1 MDVLVVGWDA
11 ATEKH
16 LSRFDLP
23 FWESLPHGGGL
34 LPQYPFDEAGYISS
48 ANAWTTLSTGASFE
62 EHGMLGF
69 VYGPYSD
76 HPASN
81 LITKIATQQ
90 WLPPLLRR
98 IMIGRVLGT
107 LGSGEK
113 GSKGEKIDSTDIEFK
128 RIWEY
133 LDDDGFIYGL
143 PLTYPTWET
152 NGIIVSGIPAPKP
165 PEASGP
171 VVYPSKYEELVYD
184 DENVGYYV
192 DMNSPVNDSSV
203 PEEPYCAAHQ
213 TRMEANARKYIEL
226 HEETKSDYD
235 FEFGFLMLRGLDD
248 IMHATTNMGILEESY
263 ELIDTLT
270 ADVVEAIEPDVT
282 LALSDH
288 GMRPASDYRFDKD
301 MRMDHDTRQGAWSAT
316 EPFDLERHLDVVP
329 VILNHLGIKQSVPQ
343 NRKALNLVMSESDQ
357 GAVQERLEDLGYA

>member
-23 FWESLPHGGGL
+23 FWESLPHGGEL
-34 LPQYPFDEAGYISS
+34 LPEYPFDKAGYISS

-69 VYGPYSD
+69 VYEPYSE

-107 LGSGEK
+107 VGSGEK

-133 LDDDGFIYGL
+133 LDGEGLIYGL

-152 NGIIVSGIPAPKP
+152 NGVMVSGIPAPKP
-165 PEASGP
+165 SEASSP
-171 VVYPSKYEELVYD
+171 VVYPSEYEEFVYD

-192 DMNSPVNDSSV
+192 DMNSPVNDLSV
-203 PEEPYCAAHQ
+203 AEELYCAAHQ

-226 HEETKSDYD
+226 YEETKSDHD

-248 IMHATTNMGILEESY
+248 IMHATKDMDILERSY
-263 ELIDTLT
+263 ELIDQLTQEVVDELDPDLTL
-270 ADVVEAIEPDVT
+270 V
-282 LALSDH
+282 LSDH
-288 GMRPASDYRFDKD
+288 GMRPCSRFRFDKP
-301 MRMDHDTRQGAWSAT
+301 MRMDHDTTQGVWGST
-316 EPFDLERHLDVVP
+316 HPLGVERHTEITPTLLKHAGVDTSIP
-329 VILNHLGIKQSVPQ
+329 
-343 NRKALNLVMSESDQ
+343 SERETYRIINSADDQ
-357 GAVQERLEDLGYA
+357 DAIHERLKDLGYA

>member
-23 FWESLPHGGGL
+23 FLESLPHGGEL
-34 LPQYPFDEAGYISS
+34 LPEYPFDKAGYISS

-76 HPASN
+76 HPAWN

-113 GSKGEKIDSTDIEFK
+113 GSKGEKIDSADIEFK

-133 LDDDGFIYGL
+133 LYGDGLIYGL

-152 NGIIVSGIPAPKP
+152 NGVMVSGIPAPKP
-165 PEASGP
+165 SEASSP
-171 VVYPSKYEELVYD
+171 VVYPSEYEEFVYD
-184 DENVGYYV
+184 DEDVGYYV
-192 DMNSPVNDSSV
+192 EMNSPVNDSSV
-203 PEEPYCAAHQ
+203 AEEPYCAAHQ
-213 TRMEANARKYIEL
+213 TRMEANARKYTEL
-226 HEETKSDYD
+226 YEETESDHD

-248 IMHATTNMGILEESY
+248 IMHATTDVDILEKSY

-270 ADVVEAIEPDVT
+270 SDVVEAIDPDAT
-282 LALSDH
+282 LVLSDH

-301 MRMDHDTRQGAWSAT
+301 MRMDHDTRQGVWGAT
-316 EPFDLERHLDVVP
+316 EPLNLERHLDVVP
-329 VILNHLGIKQSVPQ
+329 ALLEYLGVEEVVPQ
-343 NRKALNLVMSESDQ
+343 GRGAVDLVMSESDQ